1 MFKNKQKEIILIT
14 LLGVVLVIGLCYAS
28 FSKKKLEPI
37 TPTPVTTLTPTPTPL
52 PTPTLEPT
60 PTATPVPMNTPTP
73 EPIVTH
79 PFATSH
85 SLYTEFT
92 EEELELLFRIVEA
105 EVTGGT
111 VETKA
116 NVASVIFNRLE
127 AGWWDGD
134 LKSNLLARN
143 QFEVVANGRYKIVE
157 ITESTMLACEK
168 AFKGDTAQGALFF
181 DSTGGKSWAAKNLT
195 WIFRDA
201 ANHDFYK

>member
-1 MFKNKQKEIILIT
+1 MFTKKQKEIVLTT
-14 LLGVVLVIGLCYAS
+14 LLGVVLLIGLCCAN
-28 FSKKKLEPI
+28 FPKKKLEPI
-37 TPTPVTTLTPTPTPL
+37 TPTPVPTLAPTPTPL
-52 PTPTLEPT
+52 PTPTPEPT
-60 PTATPVPMNTPTP
+60 PTATPEPTATPTP
-73 EPIVTH
+73 EPIITH
-79 PFATSH
+79 PFASTH
-85 SLYTEFT
+85 SLYVEFT
-92 EEELELLFRIVEA
+92 ENELELLFRIVEA

-134 LKSNLLARN
+134 LRSNLLARN
-143 QFEVVANGRYKIVE
+143 QFEVVTNGRYKTVE
-157 ITESTMLACEK
+157 ITESTILACEK

-181 DSTGGKSWAAKNLT
+181 DSTGGKSWAAKNLV